1 MCTVTIVP
9 YDDGF
14 RLVCNRDE
22 RRDRPAA
29 RPPARHRL
37 RHSLAIFPMDPAG
50 GGTWVGV
57 NGAGV
62 VAAVLNRH
70 TESCAPGRNRP
81 LWSRGLIIPR
91 LLDSGSWVD
100 ALDMAAEL
108 DPAHFDLFRLVFAQ
122 RMVAAVVTSDG
133 RALSVRTMGI
143 SGPLMLT
150 SSSLGDVV
158 VEAPRR
164 RLFDRLVGTNERE
177 WLRTQ
182 ARYHAHQWRSR
193 PDISVNM
200 ARRDART
207 VSRTVIDVTSQVV
220 GLCYESL
227 GAGERRRGRAA

>member
-37 RHSLAIFPMDPAG
+37 RHTMAIFPVDPAG

-70 TESCAPGRNRP
+70 TESCAPGRNRS

-100 ALDMAAEL
+100 ALDMAAKL
-108 DPAHFDLFRLVFAQ
+108 DPAHFDLFRLVLAQ

-143 SGPLMLT
+143 SRPLMLT
-150 SSSLGDVV
+150 SSSLGDAV

-177 WLRTQ
+177 GLCTQ
-182 ARYHAHQWRSR
+182 ARFHAHQWRSR

-200 ARRDART
+200 ERRDART
-207 VSRTVIDVTSQVV
+207 VSRTVIDVTSRVV

-227 GAGERRRGRAA
+227 AAGERRPGRAA